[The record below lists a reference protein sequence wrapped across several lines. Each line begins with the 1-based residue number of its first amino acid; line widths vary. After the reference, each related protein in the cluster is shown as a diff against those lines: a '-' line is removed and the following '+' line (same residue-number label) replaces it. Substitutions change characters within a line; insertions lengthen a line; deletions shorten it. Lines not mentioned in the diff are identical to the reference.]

1 MLCRTGVLSAAST
14 PSLAPYLVIWGPSSW
29 ALLTALVGVGFQT
42 SKIQYPAHHAEKKPM
57 REFGFF
63 FLIPA
68 LRLQVAHHV
77 SGHYP
82 FVKLLAGHVAAG
94 YCGFAQAGA
103 FLVGLFGDVGG
114 LVVADVG
121 VESCDQHQ

>member
-1 MLCRTGVLSAAST
+1 MPCRTRVLSAAST

-29 ALLTALVGVGFQT
+29 VLLTALVVFELQT
-42 SKIQYPAHHAEKKPM
+42 TNAHHTKKPM